1 MSVDDRAQEVDAVVV
16 GGGPAGMVA
25 ARDLA
30 RAGARTIL
38 VDEQADLGGQY
49 FKRRSGAVLAQAGD
63 VRPRGTELA
72 AEVRA
77 AGVDVRTR
85 TLVWGVD
92 DDGRTL
98 LTARDDAPGSVVGRV
113 VVLATGAHE
122 RVLPVP
128 GWELPGVVTPGLALH
143 LATIDRVPVGRR
155 VVVAGS
161 GPFLL
166 QVAVALVDVGVDV
179 VAVLEAGH
187 PYRPDAASLR
197 GVQHPRRLA
206 QFAGHRA
213 RLAAARVPVRQG
225 SQVVAVHGAERV
237 EAVTVEGPRGRR
249 RVPVDAVALGWGF
262 RPNSELAGLLGCAV
276 SLDPLS
282 GDRRV
287 HADERGTTDRDDVL
301 VAGEVAGVAGVEVAL
316 RRGALAA
323 IVAARRLGQQVS
335 SDHEEAALRA
345 VRRATREAA
354 WTLARFGPAPA
365 PTVLD
370 DDAIACRCEAVRVA
384 EVRAA
389 GTADP
394 DALKQATRLGMGP
407 CQGRQCLPALAA
419 LGLAARRDAF
429 PARVPVRPVRIGVL
443 AAAASGQAPPSAPA
457 DSAAAPAVGDPSGNG
472 ALEPAGES
480 SAVAVPGGRPR

>member
-1 MSVDDRAQEVDAVVV
+1 VNPDDRAREVDAVVV

-30 RAGARTIL
+30 RAGARTLL
-38 VDEQADLGGQY
+38 VDEQAELGGQY
-49 FKRRSGAVLAQAGD
+49 FKRRTGEVLAQAGD

-72 AEVRA
+72 AEVRE

-92 DDGRTL
+92 EDGRTL
-98 LTARDDAPGSVVGRV
+98 LTARDDAPGRIAGRV

-166 QVAVALVDVGVDV
+166 QVAVALLDVGVDV
-179 VAVLEAGH
+179 LAVLEAGH
-187 PYRPDAASLR
+187 PYRPDAGSLR
-197 GVQHPRRLA
+197 GVRHPRRLA
-206 QFAGHRA
+206 QFAGYRA

-225 SQVVAVHGAERV
+225 HQVVAVHGAERV
-237 EAVTVEGPRGRR
+237 EAVTVAGPRGEQRLA
-249 RVPVDAVALGWGF
+249 VDAVALGWGF

-276 SLDPLS
+276 HLDPVS

-287 HADERGTTDRDDVL
+287 RADERGATDRDDVL
-301 VAGEVAGVAGVEVAL
+301 VAGEVAGIAGVEVAL

-323 IVAARRLGQQVS
+323 LVAARRLGHDVPAGA
-335 SDHEEAALRA
+335 EEAALSA
-345 VRRATREAA
+345 VRTATREAA

-365 PTVLD
+365 PTTLD
-370 DDAIACRCEAVRVA
+370 DDALACRCEAVRIA
-384 EVRAA
+384 EVRAGSA
-389 GTADP
+389 ADP
-394 DALKQATRLGMGP
+394 DSLKQATRLGMGP

-419 LGLAARRDAF
+419 LGLANRPDAF
-429 PARVPVRPVRIGVL
+429 PARMPVRPVRIGVL
-443 AAAASGQAPPSAPA
+443 AAAAPSDERPPSAPA
-457 DSAAAPAVGDPSGNG
+457 DSAAAPVDP
-472 ALEPAGES
+472 PPTV
-480 SAVAVPGGRPR
+480 VAVPGGGSR

>member
-1 MSVDDRAQEVDAVVV
+1 VNGEHGAAEVDAVVV

-30 RAGARTIL
+30 RAGARTVLI
-38 VDEQADLGGQY
+38 DEQADLGGQY
-49 FKRRSGAVLAQAGD
+49 FKRRSGEVLAQAGD
-63 VRPRGTELA
+63 VRPRGTRLA
-72 AEVRA
+72 AEVRE
-77 AGVDVRTR
+77 AGVDVRTG

-98 LTARDDAPGSVVGRV
+98 LTARDDAPGTVAGRV

-155 VVVAGS
+155 VMVAGS

-166 QVAVALVDVGVDV
+166 QVAVALLDVGVE
-179 VAVLEAGH
+179 VAGVLEAGH
-187 PYRPDAASLR
+187 PYRPDAGSLR
-197 GVQHPRRLA
+197 GALHPRRLA
-206 QFAGHRA
+206 QFAGYRA

-225 SQVVAVHGAERV
+225 HQVVEVHGDDHV
-237 EAVTVEGPRGRR
+237 EAVTVAGRGGRR

-276 SLDPLS
+276 DLDPVS

-287 HADERGTTDRDDVL
+287 RADERGGTARDDVL

-316 RRGALAA
+316 RRGTLAA
-323 IVAARRLGQQVS
+323 LVAARRLGHDVPAGRE
-335 SDHEEAALRA
+335 DAALHA
-345 VRRATREAA
+345 VRTATGEAA

-365 PTVLD
+365 PDVLD
-370 DDAIACRCEAVRVA
+370 DDALACRCEAVRVG
-384 EVRAA
+384 EVRASAAA
-389 GTADP
+389 GP

-419 LGLAARRDAF
+419 LGLATRPDSF
-429 PARVPVRPVRIGVL
+429 PARMPVRPVRIGVL
-443 AAAASGQAPPSAPA
+443 AAAASGEPPPSAPA
-457 DSAAAPAVGDPSGNG
+457 DSARAATPARPPQAAP
-472 ALEPAGES
+472 
-480 SAVAVPGGRPR
+480 VAVPGGGRR